1 VRLGCGGCLT
11 ILILGFAAGIGTSA
25 WSLSRVLEAPAS
37 TVPQTTSPEDAA
49 RAQQKLFRLIRGST
63 TNPVVLSEVELNA
76 FVSRNI
82 DRNDMPLDQPI
93 VFLRDDDIVE
103 IVGQVPLRRLVS
115 DSPVGIVAGMLPDRW
130 GAWPVSV
137 DISARA
143 QLERRTRT
151 QLRLVVERVTLG
163 RQRLPALALRLLFD
177 PARLRFV
184 RMTLPDTVAD
194 IRIQSGRVVIRTTSS
209 RERT

>member
-1 VRLGCGGCLT
+1 
-11 ILILGFAAGIGTSA
+11 
-25 WSLSRVLEAPAS
+25 LSVAER
-37 TVPQTTSPEDAA
+37 
-49 RAQQKLFRLIRGST
+49 
-63 TNPVVLSEVELNA
+63 NA

-82 DRNDMPLDQPI
+82 DHNDMPLDQPV
-93 VFLRDDDIVE
+93 VFLRDGDIVE
-103 IVGQVPLRRLVS
+103 IVGQVPLRRLVG

>member
-1 VRLGCGGCLT
+1 M
-11 ILILGFAAGIGTSA
+11 
-25 WSLSRVLEAPAS
+25 
-37 TVPQTTSPEDAA
+37 TSPEDAA

-63 TNPVVLSEVELNA
+63 ADPVVLSEAELNA

-82 DRNDMPLDQPI
+82 DRNDMPFDHPV
-93 VFLRDDDIVE
+93 VFLHDGDVVE
-103 IVGQVPLRRLVS
+103 IAGQVPLRRLLA
-115 DSPVGIVAGMLPDRW
+115 DSPVGIGAGMLPDRW

-184 RMTLPDTVAD
+184 RMTVPDTVAD
-194 IRIQSGRVVIRTTSS
+194 VRIQSGRVVIRTTSS